1 MWNSGIRPRDMV
13 TSLANPLAGPR
24 VTTVTRK
31 DITNLTSRHRQREL
45 DGRSPLQWL
54 FAQLDEPEK
63 YVYRDL
69 RDPSERIQ
77 CLFIAPRAA
86 IPLLRDAPDVLVMD
100 CTYKTN
106 KFRMPLLSICGV
118 SPLKK
123 AFQVAAVF
131 LDGESERQYAWALEA
146 LFSYISES
154 SCDLPRCIVT
164 DRDLGLL
171 RALKNS
177 EIGSKIPH
185 LLCRWHVNMNVLAKT
200 KPFFPKPTR
209 QPDGRILRHPTFQE
223 FLKA

>member
-1 MWNSGIRPRDMV
+1 M
-13 TSLANPLAGPR
+13 
-24 VTTVTRK
+24 
-31 DITNLTSRHRQREL
+31 
-45 DGRSPLQWL
+45 
-54 FAQLDEPEK
+54 
-63 YVYRDL
+63 
-69 RDPSERIQ
+69 
-77 CLFIAPRAA
+77 
-86 IPLLRDAPDVLVMD
+86 MD
-100 CTYKTN
+100 CTYRTN

-131 LDGESERQYAWALEA
+131 LDGESEQQYTWALQT

-154 SCDLPRCIVT
+154 LCDLPRCIIT

-171 RALKNS
+171 LALKND

-209 QPDGRILRHPTFQE
+209 HPDGQILRDPTFQE